1 MTSLQQLYDATLKL
15 ELAQQEIEI
24 IKLEKIEYEKEINQL
39 KQQNEEL
46 LQENNSYIED
56 EKLQKQHM
64 LLLHC
69 SATNTNDIN
78 SYNLILNKEIFKYK
92 KLVKSLT
99 LQNAKLQKENAKYR
113 TRLEQLNKQKQ
124 KRKTTYM
131 NNELQ
136 LQNTIKQLQNQ
147 CNTLQNEINA
157 LNVSQIQYEKCRIS
171 SIDSVD
177 KELLSP
183 LRMPSVQK
191 AMCSLTLNHLRM
203 LSIEAMYSENMYTQI
218 MSNGEECIECDKC
231 EQYRN
236 AIPTKIEEK
245 IDEIIDTAKRH
256 INKLMKRVKFLQQQ
270 NEQLMLQINHINK

>member
-56 EKLQKQHM
+56 EKLQKQH
-64 LLLHC
+64 
-69 SATNTNDIN
+69 T
-78 SYNLILNKEIFKYK
+78 F
-92 KLVKSLT
+92 KSLT

-136 LQNTIKQLQNQ
+136 LQNTIKQ
-147 CNTLQNEINA
+147 LQNEINA